1 MLDIFVGNV
10 CWQTNHMKFQTLIIL
25 CQKFKE
31 KYRHNLSSAAF
42 VTGALSVIMHIAELF
57 VNLRSKF
64 VFMLGGIIPLIHYQE
79 PVCISYQINLIL

>member
-1 MLDIFVGNV
+1 MQVIHGL
-10 CWQTNHMKFQTLIIL
+10 
-25 CQKFKE
+25 
-31 KYRHNLSSAAF
+31 YSYLSK
-42 VTGALSVIMHIAELF
+42 L

>member
-1 MLDIFVGNV
+1 M
-10 CWQTNHMKFQTLIIL
+10 
-25 CQKFKE
+25 E
-31 KYRHNLSSAAF
+31 SAAALMPPS
-42 VTGALSVIMHIAELF
+42 TGLYCLLLSAEPGTEYENI

>member
-1 MLDIFVGNV
+1 MDL
-10 CWQTNHMKFQTLIIL
+10 L
-25 CQKFKE
+25 CFFCLVFAM
-31 KYRHNLSSAAF
+31 HLLA
-42 VTGALSVIMHIAELF
+42 SVYI